1 MGSEQKGLTQAEVDA
16 LLSKSGAADVSPEDT
31 DEATPPTP
39 RGRRASRGDIAIL
52 TGQDMSNT
60 ESKAQDLSP
69 RMPRSLKATKPP
81 EVSAPP
87 VPQEVD
93 DLLFEAPKSKD
104 TATRQEARLSPTS
117 RLSHSEEKLEAL
129 PFEDIKPDDAT
140 SPSMKPKI
148 LKLTTSSPPKDM
160 PLTLEEADVSLRLP
174 DELNEP
180 KKGII
185 ADIVDHAKHLIPWT
199 EKHQEPTTVEDTTT
213 EELKTEIADVSQRI
227 HKIESICD
235 RLNKPPQEEANAA
248 EALRKI
254 ERLQATVEMMVE
266 QGKAKPTVDFND
278 ILKRLETLE
287 RIVEPKPV
295 VIDEVRKIKEQ
306 LTKLSTRV
314 DAMSTNLQDTPSY
327 GLHKSFTCKYCG
339 SEGHVALVVR
349 CTQCGKERWQGWWP
363 EEQPPKAPPGPK
375 S

>member
-1 MGSEQKGLTQAEVDA
+1 MGSENKGLTQADVDA
-16 LLSKSGAADVSPEDT
+16 LLSKSGTADVLPEDIA
-31 DEATPPTP
+31 EATPPTP
-39 RGRRASRGDIAIL
+39 RGRRASHGDVAIL
-52 TGQDMSNT
+52 TGQETSNT
-60 ESKAQDLSP
+60 KPKAQDP
-69 RMPRSLKATKPP
+69 PTAPPPTMPRSVKATRPP
-81 EVSAPP
+81 DMSAPP
-87 VPQEVD
+87 VPQEID
-93 DLLFEAPKSKD
+93 ELFFEAPESKHISLPD
-104 TATRQEARLSPTS
+104 S
-117 RLSHSEEKLEAL
+117 EKLEAQPL
-129 PFEDIKPDDAT
+129 EDIKPDDAA
-140 SPSMKPKI
+140 SPPMRPRT
-148 LKLTTSSPPKDM
+148 LKLTTPPPPKDM
-160 PLTLEEADVSLRLP
+160 PMTLEEVDASLRLP

-185 ADIVDHAKHLIPWT
+185 ADIVDHAKHLIPWS
-199 EKHQEPTTVEDTTT
+199 EKHPEPTTIEDTTT

-254 ERLQATVEMMVE
+254 ERLQKTVEMMVE
-266 QGKAKPTVDFND
+266 LGKAKPTVDFDD

-314 DAMSTNLQDTPSY
+314 DAMSTNLQETPGY
-327 GLHKSFTCKYCG
+327 GLHKSFICKYCG